1 MEPVTKKPVYGGT
14 TDVDIVYTKEL
25 DNRSYL
31 SNGEKTYGEF
41 LTEAQRTKRFKR
53 GNTQTQAYIRNH
65 FIRENKF
72 IGPASEGK
80 QSNIKAVKNAQEERL
95 IRRAEAFYEQHDRYP
110 TSAELHFNT
119 FGYTIIDSRGTDLV
133 DHSKQIRLLE
143 DEGKII
149 LSAEDEVRLAKK
161 VEEGDRFQYGT
172 KEFENQY
179 QSVVEVISRITGIPE
194 VRVTDFFHRGH
205 SLREDYLNR
214 VPVELQ
220 ELVLRPNQLLTSGQN
235 STHTL

>member
-1 MEPVTKKPVYGGT
+1 M
-14 TDVDIVYTKEL
+14 
-25 DNRSYL
+25 
-31 SNGEKTYGEF
+31 
-41 LTEAQRTKRFKR
+41 
-53 GNTQTQAYIRNH
+53 
-65 FIRENKF
+65 
-72 IGPASEGK
+72 
-80 QSNIKAVKNAQEERL
+80 
-95 IRRAEAFYEQHDRYP
+95 
-110 TSAELHFNT
+110 
-119 FGYTIIDSRGTDLV
+119 
-133 DHSKQIRLLE
+133 E

-172 KEFENQY
+172 KEFENQH
-179 QSVVEVISRITGIPE
+179 QSVVEVISRITEVPE

-235 STHTL
+235 SRHIHYENTIIDMYNLKEEAMGYLNQILRAEQTLNKTQLAALDDLVDVFGVGIKENANNLQKAQSVLKGIQKNLDQIDNQMLEEGIYTPVGRSCYW